1 MNGVFEQGTAVQ
13 VTLPSKKLV
22 YLNSDCKF
30 IKIVEALKYEA
41 TLINYYGLCAPNT
54 INQRAHEGEEWPIK
68 INGQD
73 IGYILDQVAT
83 DEEREAFIEHLN
95 DLYNNPRDI
104 KKDLK
109 EECKRQGRS
118 WFLRRFVRQ
127 K

>member
-1 MNGVFEQGTAVQ
+1 MKGVFGEGTAVQ
-13 VTLPSKKLV
+13 VMLPSKKLV
-22 YLNSDCKF
+22 YLNTNCSF
-30 IKIVEALKYEA
+30 LKIVEQLGYK
-41 TLINYYGLCAPNT
+41 TDLINYYGNCAPNT
-54 INQRAHEGEEWPIK
+54 INQRAHEQDDWVIQ

-73 IGYILDQVAT
+73 IGYILDRVAT
-83 DEEREAFIEHLN
+83 NEEREAFIEHLN